1 VARALTRFVTDR
13 AWLGA
18 ERCDR
23 MSREAGE
30 RVALEACD
38 GFGAAAVTRLVT
50 HLRATRQLTAG
61 LILRAVLSG
70 RTDFALAALAALLP
84 PEGGLALQ
92 ALGVLL
98 ILLSVAA
105 LVPTLLGKLL
115 SGTPRGTLMGLA
127 TGRILR
133 SLGRTGA
140 TAGAWR
146 IASIYVA
153 NRMRILA
160 YLGLTL
166 VAVAIIVAVGG
177 AYLFYHYGRG
187 LPDHK
192 QLAAYEPATVTR
204 VHAGDGRLL
213 AEYAVEKRIFVP
225 LSAIPQAL
233 INAFL
238 SAEDKNFYSHVGVD
252 PISVAGA
259 LVTNISNFNSGKRMV
274 GASTI
279 TQQVAKNF
287 LLTNEVSITRK
298 VKEAILALRIENAFS
313 KDEILELY
321 LNEIYLGIGSY
332 GVAAA
337 ALNYFNKSLDE
348 LSLSEMAYLAALPK
362 APNNYHPVRKYDA
375 AVTRRDWV
383 MLQMLQ
389 NGFITDAQS
398 DKAKLE
404 PLAMKKRDPTQFVEA
419 EYFAEE
425 VRRKLYDRYGEKG
438 LYKGGLSVH
447 TTVDPVLQAH
457 ADDAL
462 RKGLAAY
469 DQRHGWRGPLARITP
484 DEDWRTWL
492 AEFAYRPAAPTWQVA
507 VVRAVVDE
515 AASVGFTDGTSGT
528 LPLDAVTW
536 ARPQLEGRKLGP
548 KVKSVGDEIGRAHV

>member
-1 VARALTRFVTDR
+1 
-13 AWLGA
+13 
-18 ERCDR
+18 
-23 MSREAGE
+23 
-30 RVALEACD
+30 
-38 GFGAAAVTRLVT
+38 
-50 HLRATRQLTAG
+50 
-61 LILRAVLSG
+61 
-70 RTDFALAALAALLP
+70 
-84 PEGGLALQ
+84 
-92 ALGVLL
+92 
-98 ILLSVAA
+98 
-105 LVPTLLGKLL
+105 
-115 SGTPRGTLMGLA
+115 
-127 TGRILR
+127 
-133 SLGRTGA
+133 
-140 TAGAWR
+140 
-146 IASIYVA
+146 
-153 NRMRILA
+153 MRILA

-425 VRRKLYDRYGEKG
+425 VRRK
-438 LYKGGLSVH
+438 
-447 TTVDPVLQAH
+447 
-457 ADDAL
+457 
-462 RKGLAAY
+462 
-469 DQRHGWRGPLARITP
+469 
-484 DEDWRTWL
+484 
-492 AEFAYRPAAPTWQVA
+492 
-507 VVRAVVDE
+507 
-515 AASVGFTDGTSGT
+515 
-528 LPLDAVTW
+528 
-536 ARPQLEGRKLGP
+536 
-548 KVKSVGDEIGRAHV
+548 IGRASCRERV